1 MSLPCLQS
9 WLVPCVTQYCDCAA
23 LHRHPL
29 VDALSSCGTQN
40 GVGLMKK
47 LILARQVEAWLWPL
61 AFIPK
66 PTDTMVHTLLVSLL
80 PNPQPCPVSLAGL
93 LDT

>member
-1 MSLPCLQS
+1 M
-9 WLVPCVTQYCDCAA
+9 TQYCDCAA

-40 GVGLMKK
+40 CVGLMKK
-47 LILARQVEAWLWPL
+47 LILAREVEADQAEAWLWSL
-61 AFIPK
+61 AFILK

-80 PNPQPCPVSLAGL
+80 PNPQP
-93 LDT
+93 